1 MDMRTAKEMDDY
13 SLEKGFSAADKSALK
28 HFSLIEKQLKPDENV
43 KCAMTAFGV
52 YNGQRAV
59 MGGITAIAFTNMRL
73 IYAQKGGFL
82 FGEQVKIVNLN
93 QVNDI
98 EKAPF
103 GIAYGRIS
111 IDTIKENIGIDIDK
125 KKIDAVFNAI
135 TEIIDDYKSA
145 SGVISQPV
153 SDVEELKKFKELFDS
168 GVITEE
174 EYNKKKSQILG
185 F

>member
-1 MDMRTAKEMDDY
+1 M
-13 SLEKGFSAADKSALK
+13 
-28 HFSLIEKQLKPDENV
+28 
-43 KCAMTAFGV
+43 
-52 YNGQRAV
+52 
-59 MGGITAIAFTNMRL
+59 
-73 IYAQKGGFL
+73 
-82 FGEQVKIVNLN
+82 
-93 QVNDI
+93 NDI

-103 GIAYGRIS
+103 GIVYGRIS

-145 SGVISQPV
+145 SDVISQPV
-153 SDVEELKKFKELFDS
+153 SDAEELKKFKELFDS

>member
-1 MDMRTAKEMDDY
+1 MRTAKEMDEY
-13 SLEKGFSAADKSALK
+13 SLENGFSFSDKSALK

-43 KCAMTAFGV
+43 KCALTAVGV
-52 YNGQRAV
+52 HNGAQAV
-59 MGGITAIAFTNMRL
+59 MGGTTAIAFTNKRL

-82 FGEQVKIVNLN
+82 FGEQVKIVNLD

-103 GIAYGRIS
+103 GLAYGTIS
-111 IDTIKENIGIDIDK
+111 IDTIKENIGIRLDK
-125 KKIDAVFNAI
+125 NKIDAIFNAI
-135 TEIIDDYKSA
+135 TDIIDDYKST
-145 SGVISQPV
+145 SNVVSQPIL
-153 SDVEELKKFKELFDS
+153 DAEELKKFKELFDS